1 MIYRI
6 IIKAQAQSDLDETY
20 RRIAQGSAE
29 RAAQWY
35 NGIVDAIASLANFP
49 ERCAFAR
56 ENAFFPEDIRQLLYG
71 KRGNVYRVL
80 FTIAQDYRPRT
91 PHTPR
96 FTATSP
102 TATFYR
108 SEVALGVLRFPS
120 VIPKHQMPRP
130 FLRSDPSC

>member
-6 IIKAQAQSDLDETY
+6 IIETQAQSDLDETY

-35 NGIVDAIASLANFP
+35 NGIVDALATLANFP

-56 ENAFFPEDIRQLLYG
+56 ENVFFPEDIRQLLYG

-80 FTIAQDYRPRT
+80 FTIAQDTVHVLHIRHGSLPPLQP
-91 PHTPR
+91 PHS
-96 FTATSP
+96 TA
-102 TATFYR
+102 R
-108 SEVALGVLRFPS
+108 KL
-120 VIPKHQMPRP
+120 H
-130 FLRSDPSC
+130 

>member
-1 MIYRI
+1 MTHQI
-6 IIKAQAQSDLDETY
+6 IIETQAQSDLEEAY

-71 KRGNVYRVL
+71 KRGNVYRIL
-80 FTIAQDYRPRT
+80 FTITQDTVHVLHIRHGSRPPLQPPNAASRKL
-91 PHTPR
+91 H
-96 FTATSP
+96 
-102 TATFYR
+102 
-108 SEVALGVLRFPS
+108 
-120 VIPKHQMPRP
+120 
-130 FLRSDPSC
+130 